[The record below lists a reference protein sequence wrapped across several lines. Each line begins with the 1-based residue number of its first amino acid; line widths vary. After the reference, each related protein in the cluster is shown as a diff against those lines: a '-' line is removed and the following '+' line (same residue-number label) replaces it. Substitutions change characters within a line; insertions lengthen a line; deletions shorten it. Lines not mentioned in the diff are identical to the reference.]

1 MVSRNFKLPKGFPD
15 LEYATLLIYIIRALF
30 RNGLHSQGVEYM
42 PQHTNTYALARTN
55 LRQYIHIT
63 KGPNQKMVNDSK
75 QEQIRSTDQTQ
86 HQQTQQ
92 TFKKQYTM
100 QHEQEIKK
108 TPNHIDRHEIHK
120 KSPKLPKQKSQNSSK
135 KKQFSGAP

>member
-1 MVSRNFKLPKGFPD
+1 MQRSAFTRRRIHAPTYRYLRVSAYKPTPAPTYNKGTKPKDGK
-15 LEYATLLIYIIRALF
+15 RF
-30 RNGLHSQGVEYM
+30 RIKERIQDTG
-42 PQHTNTYALARTN
+42 
-55 LRQYIHIT
+55 
-63 KGPNQKMVNDSK
+63 
-75 QEQIRSTDQTQ
+75 QTH

-135 KKQFSGAP
+135 KKHISGAP